1 MMRLTAALIFFAM
14 GCSTATGA
22 LADEMFP
29 PCPAKLEPWF
39 ADRAFRP
46 YLVSVPRYRPVRPD
60 LRFGR
65 AHLYRSIIATDS
77 RGGANFAG
85 HYTISSAGCGTRT
98 SCIAIVDQRTGK
110 VHFPPEM
117 LTASRVFVDIAPR
130 DYDALYFR
138 KTSDLLVLIGSA
150 NEDTDH
156 EGVSYYRWKN
166 DTLRLIRHIPIARL
180 CGWPNGKRP

>member
-1 MMRLTAALIFFAM
+1 MRLPAVLVFFAA
-14 GCSTATGA
+14 GCSMATAA

-29 PCPAKLEPWF
+29 PCSAKFEPWF
-39 ADRAFRP
+39 ADRVFQP
-46 YLVSVPRYRPVRPD
+46 YSVPVPRYRPVRPD

-77 RGGANFAG
+77 EGGANFAS

-98 SCIAIVDQRTGK
+98 SCIAIVDRRTGK

-117 LTASRVFVDIAPR
+117 LTASRVFVDMGPR

-150 NEDTDH
+150 NEDSDL

-166 DTLRLIRHIPIARL
+166 DKLRLIRHIPIATL
-180 CGWPNGKRP
+180 CGWLNGKRP